1 MSSVCDLGTIRNI
14 VRGVDT
20 HPIHTLLSE
29 MIDDAEHSNSK
40 KVFIDINT
48 HDRRVTFGF
57 ENPAT
62 EEQIKKMTQWNPT
75 SSIHNTTNISTCG
88 QGMKHYGHRFRG
100 KQIHV
105 TTYLDSKTNKYVYVK
120 SILDTDKIYEAAMSG
135 EISEHKFSEILKN
148 STPGLDTEDDIVPEF
163 KNIFN
168 NADCV
173 YPFNAKT
180 VIINKN
186 ITNDLLLEQLSNE
199 CVIAPTQPHS
209 KIEEEKYCKIEKELI
224 NKYYEEIKTGK
235 VVIYIKFPG
244 REFCELGDDCNT
256 DIIGSTDK
264 QNEHIIGIYYVETE
278 FDILK
283 KGDYIININGTF
295 FRNHKNG
302 SSQSCTPIV
311 ISADNM
317 AKISLDF
324 DFIQYNIKNPTTEE
338 EKKGIKDCIVGKSL
352 EDYCGVY
359 LKMGDKFI
367 DGKPIACTLTKRN
380 LQGARLYRGILQ
392 LKNPQKT
399 KMRLGISGLKS
410 EFNLSHMTSLEQIIK
425 RCCIIYKNYCAKKVS
440 LGALQ
445 SSQSEINPET
455 YCVVKTSNEKSQR
468 TSKPGHNYLRAVG
481 NNFYK
486 FGFTGVS
493 NRQNRIFDQLSDADY
508 KKLKED
514 FPEEEIFPQRK
525 FYYEYL
531 SSQFNCAC
539 STEQKIS
546 EYIMELVEFGDVIT
560 YDSKVGDG
568 IREYFHCDNIET
580 LNNIKKMM
588 IDSLME

>member
-1 MSSVCDLGTIRNI
+1 MSSVCDLGTVRGII
-14 VRGVDT
+14 RGVDH

-29 MIDDAEHSNSK
+29 MIDDAEHSESR
-40 KVFIDINT
+40 KVFVDINT
-48 HDRRVTFGF
+48 HDKRVTFGF
-57 ENPAT
+57 ENSAT
-62 EEQIKKMTQWNPT
+62 DDQINKMARWNPT
-75 SSIHNTTNISTCG
+75 SSIHNTSNISTCG

-100 KQIHV
+100 KQIHA
-105 TTYLDSKTNKYVYVK
+105 TTYFDRKTNKHVYMK
-120 SILDTDKIYEAAMSG
+120 SSLETNKIYQAAMSG
-135 EISEHKFSEILKN
+135 EISEHKFSEVLAQGTSYCDI
-148 STPGLDTEDDIVPEF
+148 DDDNLGEEI
-163 KNIFN
+163 KKIFN
-168 NADCV
+168 NDDCA

-180 VIINKN
+180 VIVSKN
-186 ITNDLLLEQLSNE
+186 ITNEPLLDELSNDE
-199 CVIAPTQPHS
+199 DIVR
-209 KIEEEKYCKIEKELI
+209 IEKELI

-244 REFCELGDDCNT
+244 CEFRELGDSCNT
-256 DIIGSTDK
+256 DIIGSTNK
-264 QNEHIIGIYYVETE
+264 QDEHITGLYYVETD
-278 FDILK
+278 FDKLK
-283 KGDYIININGTF
+283 KGEYIININGTF
-295 FRNHKNG
+295 FRNSKNG
-302 SSQSCTPIV
+302 NSRVCTPII
-311 ISADNM
+311 ISDDDM

-324 DFIQYNIKNPTTEE
+324 DFIQYNIKTPITDE
-338 EKKGIKDCIVGKSL
+338 EKEGIKKCIVGTSL

-367 DGKPIACTLTKRN
+367 DSKPIACTLTKRN

-392 LKNPQKT
+392 LKNPEKT
-399 KMRLGISGLKS
+399 KMRLGIHGLKY
-410 EFNLSHMTSLEQIIK
+410 EFNLSHMPSLEQIIK
-425 RCCIIYKNYCAKKVS
+425 QCCIIYKKYCATKVS
-440 LGALQ
+440 FGALQ

-493 NRQNRIFDQLSDADY
+493 NRQNRIFDSLSDADY
-508 KKLKED
+508 KKLKEN
-514 FPEEEIFPQRK
+514 FPEEEIFPQGK

>member
-1 MSSVCDLGTIRNI
+1 MSSVCDLGTVREVI
-14 VRGVDT
+14 RGVDN

-29 MIDDAEHSNSK
+29 MIDDAEHSKSK
-40 KVFIDINT
+40 KIFVDINT
-48 HDRRVTFGF
+48 HDKRVTFGF

-62 EEQIKKMTQWNPT
+62 EEQINKMVIWNTT

-100 KQIHV
+100 KQIHT
-105 TTYLDSKTNKYVYVK
+105 TTYFDAKLNKHVYMKSSLETN
-120 SILDTDKIYEAAMSG
+120 KIYEDAMSKN
-135 EISEHKFSEILKN
+135 ISEHEFSEKLNRNTRACDI
-148 STPGLDTEDDIVPEF
+148 DDDIGEEI
-163 KNIFN
+163 KKIFDN
-168 NADCV
+168 EDCA

-186 ITNDLLLEQLSNE
+186 ITNDLLLEQLSND
-199 CVIAPTQPHS
+199 
-209 KIEEEKYCKIEKELI
+209 KDIEKELI

-302 SSQSCTPIV
+302 NSQSCTLIV
-311 ISADNM
+311 ISDDDM

-324 DFIQYNIKNPTTEE
+324 DFIQYNIKNPTTDE
-338 EKKGIKDCIVGKSL
+338 EKEGIKKCIVGRSL

-359 LKMGDKFI
+359 LKMGEKFI

-392 LKNPQKT
+392 LKNPEKT
-399 KMRLGISGLKS
+399 KMRLGIRGLKS
-410 EFNLSHMTSLEQIIK
+410 EFNLSHMTPLENIIK

-455 YCVVKTSNEKSQR
+455 YCVVNTSNEKSQR
-468 TSKPGHNYLRAVG
+468 TSSPGHNYLRAVG
-481 NNFYK
+481 KNFYK

-493 NRQNRIFDQLSDADY
+493 NRQNRIFDPLSDAEY

-525 FYYEYL
+525 FYYQYL
-531 SSQFNCAC
+531 SSQFNCAS

-560 YDSKVGDG
+560 YDRKVGDG

-588 IDSLME
+588 IDSLMK